1 MQALAYLPEK
11 DVIDGFDLIK
21 KNMKPNFKPMID
33 YFEKNYIR
41 KLKSNSKSARE
52 VPRFSISSW
61 NLHQR
66 VLLKL
71 PRTNNAIESWHSRL
85 KADVKKEI
93 TLNRLINLL
102 REEQSKTDTTVM
114 SIELGIRK
122 RRPKASIVKD
132 ENLFV
137 LCSEYEKKT

>member
-1 MQALAYLPEK
+1 
-11 DVIDGFDLIK
+11 
-21 KNMKPNFKPMID
+21 
-33 YFEKNYIR
+33 
-41 KLKSNSKSARE
+41 
-52 VPRFSISSW
+52 VPRFPISSW

-93 TLNRLINLL
+93 KLNRLLNLL
-102 REEQSKTDTTVM
+102 REEQSQTDTTVM